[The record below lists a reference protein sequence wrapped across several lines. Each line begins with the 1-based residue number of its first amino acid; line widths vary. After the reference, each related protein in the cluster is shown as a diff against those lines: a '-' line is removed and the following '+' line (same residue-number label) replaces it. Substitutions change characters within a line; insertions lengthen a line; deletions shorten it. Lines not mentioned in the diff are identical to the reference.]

1 MNKCNND
8 KDFSQLKEINVLDLI
23 QLDINEEQDIVENLL
38 PIGVSVIGAPQ
49 KIGKTFFCLQLAI
62 SVSTGQSFL
71 NKSVQQ
77 GTVLYIALEDPKEKI
92 RKRIKRFQQ
101 NAR

>member
-1 MNKCNND
+1 MNKCNNG
-8 KDFSQLKEINVLDLI
+8 KDFSQSKEINVLDLI

-62 SVSTGQSFL
+62 SVSTSQNFL

-77 GTVLYIALEDPKEKI
+77 GTVLYIALEDPKAKI
-92 RKRIKRFQQ
+92 RKRIK
-101 NAR
+101 NLIKL